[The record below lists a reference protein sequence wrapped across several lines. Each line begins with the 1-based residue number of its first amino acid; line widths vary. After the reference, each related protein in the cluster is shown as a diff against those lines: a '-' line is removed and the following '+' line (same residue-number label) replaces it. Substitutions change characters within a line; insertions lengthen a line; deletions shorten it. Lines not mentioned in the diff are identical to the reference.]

1 MDGTT
6 DGSSGAARRA
16 QDGDEPSEQGF
27 FSRIM
32 DALSPGDS
40 REDGGGIAGSLPS
53 VREQVH
59 GMLNLSRMHVDEVAI
74 PKAEIMAVPDDIAR
88 DDLVRVFRDSGLS
101 RLPVY
106 SGTLDTPVGMIHLKD
121 IALKY
126 GFDGNGS
133 GNGEF
138 AIADLVRPLLYAPP
152 SMPVGELL
160 QRMRRGRIH
169 MALIIDEYG
178 GVDGLV
184 TIENLIEIVIGQI
197 EDEHDLDEGKL
208 WTLEEEGR
216 YLVEARTSLK
226 SFREETGVDLT
237 KDLDDEEIDT
247 LGGLVFV
254 LSGRVPARG
263 EIIRHPA
270 DIDFEVVDADVR
282 RIKRLRV
289 HLGKPGRG

>member
-1 MDGTT
+1 MLEVLNMTLILL
-6 DGSSGAARRA
+6 
-16 QDGDEPSEQGF
+16 F
-27 FSRIM
+27 FSK
-32 DALSPGDS
+32 L
-40 REDGGGIAGSLPS
+40 EDLFEKNGKMQLPPCNRATGKAGNGK
-53 VREQVH
+53 R
-59 GMLNLSRMHVDEVAI
+59 
-74 PKAEIMAVPDDIAR
+74 
-88 DDLVRVFRDSGLS
+88 
-101 RLPVY
+101 
-106 SGTLDTPVGMIHLKD
+106 
-121 IALKY
+121 
-126 GFDGNGS
+126 DGNGN
-133 GNGEF
+133 GNGNDEF
-138 AIADLVRPLLYAPP
+138 AIADLVRPLLYVPP